1 MNPKISIITPNYNGA
16 AYLEETIQSVLNQGY
31 SNLEYIIIDGGSTDG
46 SVEIIKKYESRL
58 TYWVS
63 ESDAGLYHAIQ
74 KGFQRSTGDIMA
86 WINSDDKYHPGAFS
100 IVTELFNQFPQIE
113 WLQGIP
119 SIYDEKGR
127 TVMVDYFRAWCKADI
142 YSGRYQWIQ
151 QESTFWRRSLWE
163 KAGSTLDTRLRYA
176 ADFELWLR
184 FFRHAELYSIKSL
197 LSGFRFR
204 SANQISMDNHGEYI
218 QEVLDSIKGEVD
230 LLPHEYNNKLQDII
244 RFDKTLPTIKNRIAS
259 SLYFRKNHKRIQQY
273 KAELFQYPSKVGFDR
288 VSQKFILIE

>member
-1 MNPKISIITPNYNGA
+1 MNPKISIITPNYNGD
-16 AYLEETIQSVLNQGY
+16 AYLEETIQSVLSQGY
-31 SNLEYIIIDGGSTDG
+31 PNLEYIIIDGGSTDG
-46 SVEIIKKYESRL
+46 SVDIIKKYESQL

-63 ESDAGLYHAIQ
+63 EPDAGLYHAIQ
-74 KGFQRSTGDIMA
+74 KGFERSTGDIMA

-100 IVTELFNQFPQIE
+100 IAIELFNQFPQIE

-119 SIYDEKGR
+119 SVYDEQGR
-127 TVMVDYFRAWCKADI
+127 TVMVDHSKSWCKADV

-163 KAGSTLDTRLRYA
+163 KAGATLDTRLRYA

-204 SANQISMDNHGEYI
+204 SANQISQDFHQEYI
-218 QEVLDSIKGEVD
+218 QEVLNAIEKEVSN
-230 LLPHEYNNKLQDII
+230 LPHSYQFKLKEIMDFNNNLQSIRNKLF
-244 RFDKTLPTIKNRIAS
+244 RS
-259 SLYFRKNHKRIQQY
+259 WYFRRNYKRIKKY
-273 KAELFQYPSKVGFDR
+273 EEELFKYPPKIGFDR
-288 VSQKFILIE
+288 VSQRYFIIS

>member
-31 SNLEYIIIDGGSTDG
+31 ENLEYIIIDGGSTDG
-46 SVEIIKKYESRL
+46 SVDIIRKHESRL
-58 TYWVS
+58 AYWVS
-63 ESDAGLYHAIQ
+63 EPDAGLYHAIQ
-74 KGFQRSTGDIMA
+74 KGFEKSTGDIMA

-100 IVTELFNQFPQIE
+100 IVTELFCQFPQIE

-119 SIYDEKGR
+119 TVYDEKGR
-127 TVMVDYFRAWCKADI
+127 TVLVDNLRSWCKADV
-142 YSGRYQWIQ
+142 YSGNYQWIQ

-204 SANQISMDNHGEYI
+204 SANQISMDHHNEYI
-218 QEVLDSIKGEVD
+218 QEVLDSIKNEVD
-230 LLPHEYNNKLQDII
+230 LLPTEFKIKLQDIHQFNE
-244 RFDKTLPTIKNRIAS
+244 RLKAIKNRLTR
-259 SLYFRKNHKRIQQY
+259 SLYFRKNHKRIEQY
-273 KAELFQYPSKVGFDR
+273 KAELFQYPAKIGFDR
-288 VSQKFILIE
+288 VTQRFYLHE

>member
-31 SNLEYIIIDGGSTDG
+31 ENLEYIIIDGGSTDG
-46 SVEIIKKYESRL
+46 SVDIIRKHESRL
-58 TYWVS
+58 AYWVS
-63 ESDAGLYHAIQ
+63 EPDAGLYHAIQ
-74 KGFQRSTGDIMA
+74 KGFEKSTGDIMA

-100 IVTELFNQFPQIE
+100 IVTELFGQFSQIE

-119 SIYDEKGR
+119 SVYDEKGR
-127 TVMVDYFRAWCKADI
+127 TVMVDHSKSWCKADV

-163 KAGSTLDTRLRYA
+163 KAGSTLDTSLKYA

-184 FFRHAELYSIKSL
+184 FFRHAELYSLKAL

-204 SANQISMDNHGEYI
+204 SANQISQDFHQEYV
-218 QEVLDSIKGEVD
+218 QEVLNSIEKEVSN
-230 LLPHEYNNKLQDII
+230 LPYSYQFKLKEIIDFNNNLQAISNKFF
-244 RFDKTLPTIKNRIAS
+244 RS
-259 SLYFRKNHKRIQQY
+259 WYFRRNYKRIKKY
-273 KAELFQYPSKVGFDR
+273 EEELFKYPSKIGFDR
-288 VSQKFILIE
+288 TSQRFFIIS